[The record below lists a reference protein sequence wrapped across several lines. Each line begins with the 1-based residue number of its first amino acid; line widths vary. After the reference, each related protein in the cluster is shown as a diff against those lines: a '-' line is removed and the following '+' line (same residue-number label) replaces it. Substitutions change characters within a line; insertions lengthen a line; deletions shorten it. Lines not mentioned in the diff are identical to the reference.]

1 MDVEHEAKRSQSFS
15 SWLRGMDQR
24 TNFSHF
30 NSSSNMEDRSIR
42 NLNFEEETLE
52 DVDIVMIDALN
63 SLSSE
68 RGDV

>member
-1 MDVEHEAKRSQSFS
+1 LDRKLIA
-15 SWLRGMDQR
+15 
-24 TNFSHF
+24 
-30 NSSSNMEDRSIR
+30 EDIALVSKEDNGVKIR

-63 SLSSE
+63 SILLLK